1 MFVFKNMIMAQLL
14 VLLILPIRIQSR
26 DICETSSE
34 WFVPDLKLGK
44 ENIYMVAGN
53 KTRVQ
58 QIIEMNRCIQPGER
72 CQGSSSLEY
81 HSYCYQNYASY
92 RVLVYDENA
101 GQHIERIF
109 QYPSSCTCKIEKIR
123 NKSFK

>member
-1 MFVFKNMIMAQLL
+1 MFFFKNIIMAQLL
-14 VLLILPIRIQSR
+14 FLSVLPIRIQSK
-26 DICETSSE
+26 DICETSTE

-44 ENIYMVAGN
+44 ENISMVAGS
-53 KTRVQ
+53 KTRLQ
-58 QIIEMNRCIQPGER
+58 QVIEINRCIQPGET
-72 CQGSSSLEY
+72 CHGSLSLEY

-92 RVLVYDENA
+92 RVLVYYENV

-109 QYPSSCTCKIEKIR
+109 QYPSFCTCKIEKIK